1 MKNSNPVSG
10 SVVQMQFEL
19 GQLGAM
25 TTALSSLQDLIAL
38 WEEPFPNPQPDS
50 PLTEIVLFF
59 LLSY

>member
-1 MKNSNPVSG
+1 
-10 SVVQMQFEL
+10 MQFEL

-50 PLTEIVLFF
+50 PLTEILFF